1 MTDKQYMSWLEE
13 RIVRL
18 EIELAES
25 KKQEF
30 INLQITQFNKQW
42 QKS

>member
-1 MTDKQYMSWLEE
+1 MNDKAYIQWLEE

-18 EIELAES
+18 EIELSES
-25 KKQEF
+25 KKREF
-30 INLQITQFNKQW
+30 INLQINQFNQQW

>member
-1 MTDKQYMSWLEE
+1 MKTKAYISWLEE
-13 RIVRL
+13 RVVRL

-25 KKQEF
+25 KKREF
-30 INLQITQFNKQW
+30 INLQLNQFNQQW

>member
-1 MTDKQYMSWLEE
+1 MNDKAYISWLEE

-18 EIELAES
+18 EIELCES

-30 INLQITQFNKQW
+30 INLQINQFNQLW

>member
-1 MTDKQYMSWLEE
+1 MTDRAYIQWLEE

-18 EIELAES
+18 EIELSES
-25 KKQEF
+25 KKREF
-30 INLQITQFNKQW
+30 INLQINQFNQQW

>member
-1 MTDKQYMSWLEE
+1 MNDKAYIQWLEE

-18 EIELAES
+18 ELELAES
-25 KKQEF
+25 KKREF
-30 INLQITQFNKQW
+30 INLQINQYNQQW

>member
-1 MTDKQYMSWLEE
+1 MNDRAYIQWLEE

-18 EIELAES
+18 EIELSES
-25 KKQEF
+25 KKREF
-30 INLQITQFNKQW
+30 INLQINQLNQQW

>member
-30 INLQITQFNKQW
+30 INLQITQFNQQW

>member
-1 MTDKQYMSWLEE
+1 MKTKAYISWLEE
-13 RIVRL
+13 RVVRL

-25 KKQEF
+25 KKREF
-30 INLQITQFNKQW
+30 MNLQLNQFNQQW